1 MNIKKYSIDF
11 ALTFVV
17 VLVVSIIV
25 TFLYSLIAHG
35 EGAVD
40 WETAFRLAIILG
52 IVLPWVH
59 LREQKNKATMP

>member
-40 WETAFRLAIILG
+40 LETAFRLAIILG

-59 LREQKNKATMP
+59 QREHKNKTTVS